1 MPLAHRRRGDR
12 EDEGVRSIEKRRS
25 DASAAP
31 APAPA
36 PAAAAKP
43 KAAAPPAPAKAAPA
57 KAAPA
62 KAAPAAAAP
71 KAAPAPAAA
80 ATPAPA
86 AAATPAAG
94 AAAAAAGEWSAAQQ
108 SALEQA
114 LKQFPASDG
123 ERWEKIANAVPGKT
137 KGECVARFKQIVA
150 ALKAKKAAA
159 AAASRRGTASVELVG
174 GQWPPPYVVG
184 MAERG
189 AFSGA
194 HLRHRFRTNASEVHS
209 RGVAAASVAVLDARH
224 TAHHMAKIDSDDYYQ
239 VLGVARRRRRR
250 RSARRT
256 RSSR

>member
-1 MPLAHRRRGDR
+1 MADGAAATARVAREVEVEAAAEAAAAEAATKTAAASEAAAAKAAAEAAAEAKRPPWTEQELTLLSKGSTKIPGGVPDR
-12 EDEGVRSIEKRRS
+12 FGRIAEFINHLTAASGECHSRTADEVIAKMKELRKAIEKRRS

-43 KAAAPPAPAKAAPA
+43 KAAATAPAPAKAAPA

-62 KAAPAAAAP
+62 KAPAAAAP

-159 AAASRRGTASVELVG
+159 AAA
-174 GQWPPPYVVG
+174 
-184 MAERG
+184 
-189 AFSGA
+189 
-194 HLRHRFRTNASEVHS
+194 
-209 RGVAAASVAVLDARH
+209 
-224 TAHHMAKIDSDDYYQ
+224 K
-239 VLGVARRRRRR
+239 
-250 RSARRT
+250 
-256 RSSR
+256 